1 MVKSPNILLP
11 GAGGF
16 AAINAIKSLRKIDY
30 QGRIITTDSNLL
42 SAGFYLADKGYVL
55 PKIKE
60 KNFFEEALE
69 IIKKEKI
76 ELILPTSGFDIIPY
90 SQNKNILKNI
100 GVTCFFSDIDVI
112 DLCNN
117 KYNFYKRIE
126 KDFPTP
132 KFSLEPNTGLSF
144 PVFAKPIAGKGSRN
158 TFLINS
164 ENELQNISSKY
175 SDMIY
180 CEYLPGKEYTID
192 VLSDLEGKAIKAVPR
207 ERIETKDGIS
217 FKGKILHNQEIENLS
232 INLVEFL
239 KLKGP
244 SCLQMKEDVNGKLKL
259 LEINPRMGGGT
270 IMATLAGVNI
280 PKLILDLYNNVS
292 LDKSDLNYEEITVL
306 RYYEEIVISKK
317 NEMEAR

>member
-16 AAINAIKSLRKIDY
+16 AAINAIKSLRKINY
-30 QGRIITTDSNLL
+30 QGKIVTTDSNQL

-60 KNFFEEALE
+60 KNFFEKALE
-69 IIKKEKI
+69 IIKKENI

-90 SQNKNILKNI
+90 SQNKDVLKNF

-112 DLCNN
+112 NLCNN
-117 KYNFYKRIE
+117 KNNFYKRIE
-126 KDFPTP
+126 NNFPIP
-132 KFSLEPNTGLSF
+132 QFQLDINSDIIF
-144 PVFAKPIAGKGSRN
+144 PIFAKPVEGKGSRN
-158 TFLINS
+158 TFLINDKK
-164 ENELQNISSKY
+164 ELQNISSKY
-175 SDMIY
+175 QDMMY

-192 VLSDLEGKAIKAVPR
+192 VLSDMDANAIIAVPR
-207 ERIETKDGIS
+207 ERIETKEGIS
-217 FKGKILHNQEIENLS
+217 FKGRILHNQAIENLS
-232 INLVEFL
+232 LRLVENL

-244 SCLQMKEDVNGKLKL
+244 SCLQMKEDKQGELKL

-280 PKLILDLYNNVS
+280 PSLIVDLYNDISIDRNS
-292 LDKSDLNYEEITVL
+292 LHFDEITVL
-306 RYYEEIVISKK
+306 RYYEEIVI
-317 NEMEAR
+317 